1 MKMKPIL
8 GATLFLVLLIFGQSF
23 ALEIISLAPSRGA
36 PGTLVTVSGGPFS
49 SATQAFLGSHY
60 VAPLHILE
68 NRLEFTVPYLPAG
81 QYLLTIQDETSVAE
95 QAFQFEVMAPVPR
108 ITELKPS
115 NIDVCYLEDGQR
127 IEVSGHNFLPEA
139 VLLVNDMVVPTNV
152 VEPTRIE
159 ARLQGFRQPGVYGV
173 LVRNPDDATS
183 LPHSLW
189 INSIPD
195 IDSIEQGDEFLD
207 YYEVIIHGKNFLPN
221 SILVVKEPEDSMTGQ
236 FYRQFSFVARN
247 RDASGGV
254 SAITPQKDRLVFLDC
269 QTLIYYRYPAVNQKK
284 SLGFMVLNPD
294 GNKTDLYYADL
305 P

>member
-1 MKMKPIL
+1 
-8 GATLFLVLLIFGQSF
+8 FGQSF

-49 SATQAFLGSHY
+49 ATTQPFLGSHY

-68 NRLEFTVPYLPAG
+68 NRLEFTAPYLPPG
-81 QYLLTIQDETSVAE
+81 QYLLTVQNEDLVAE

-108 ITELKPS
+108 ITELNPS
-115 NIDVCYLEDGQR
+115 NYDVCHLEDGQQL
-127 IEVSGHNFLPEA
+127 EVSGQNFLPGA
-139 VLLVNDMVVPTNV
+139 VLLVNDIVVPTNV

-159 ARLQGFRQPGVYGV
+159 ARLRGFRQPGVYGV

-189 INSIPD
+189 INSIPN
-195 IDSIEQGDEFLD
+195 ISSIEQGAEFLE
-207 YYEVIIHGKNFLPN
+207 YYEVIIRGKNFLPN
-221 SILVVKEPEDSMTGQ
+221 SILVVKEPEDSLTGQ
-236 FYRQFSFVARN
+236 YYRQFSFVARN
-247 RDASGGV
+247 RDVSGGM
-254 SAITPQKDRLVFLDC
+254 SAITPHKDRLVFIDC
-269 QTLIYYRYPAVNQKK
+269 QTLVYYRYPVVSQKK